1 MKARVN
7 TDSLPKGHLD
17 REGRRMLK
25 KKVAPIAKQV
35 AKYELLAKHPEYKEE
50 AEAKIAE
57 LMDSLTIIEM
67 MAVEDYIMSKG
78 LLESPLDK
86 NKNKNTQEKKEN

>member
-1 MKARVN
+1 
-7 TDSLPKGHLD
+7 
-17 REGRRMLK
+17 MLK
-25 KKVAPIAKQV
+25 KKIAPIAKQV

-50 AEAKIAE
+50 AETKIAE

-86 NKNKNTQEKKEN
+86 NKNTQEKKEN